1 MPIAGQMT
9 HPAST
14 DRQRTQRDCRI
25 ETFALTQSRTGHI
38 FELAMKKTL
47 SLATRIGLSFTAILA
62 LLIVITAIGI
72 QRVAFIDSTL
82 VDVSENAAKV
92 QRYAINF
99 RGSVHN
105 RAIAIRDA
113 VLVTTDLG
121 LEKHL
126 SEVTTLE
133 KAYSDSAAPMDQ
145 LFKGASVTAEEVRL
159 LSAIKD
165 IEQQTLKSTQAVL
178 SLRRAGDI
186 PGAQALLMRQTSLDY
201 SEWLK
206 RVNALIDY
214 EEASIKAKLGAIQAT
229 ASQFSTL
236 MLIATVI
243 ALLLSIMLSAVIIR
257 FVKSTLGAEPTE
269 VALAIQRLAAGD
281 LNQTI
286 STDYPDSVMGVLK
299 DALSHLAE
307 TIQQVRIA
315 AQEVN
320 HSSAQLSATSSAN
333 NEQISLQT
341 REAEQ
346 VAAAITQMAATV
358 NEVSG
363 YAAQA
368 ANASRL
374 ADIEVESGNQL
385 VASTTLA
392 IERLAITL
400 EQTTDTVNQ
409 VSKHSENIESVIDVI
424 NSIAT
429 QTNLLALNAA
439 IEAARAGE
447 HGRGF
452 AVVADEVRSLANR
465 TQQSTE
471 EIREM
476 ISTLQVGTE
485 TASRTMRNSCEL
497 VSQTVTQTRS
507 AQNALTK
514 ISEQVGAI
522 SHMNAQIA
530 SASVQQSSVADDVA
544 QNINRIHGSTV
555 QSATGSLQVAT
566 ASMELSQLA
575 DRLAAKVAFFSAA

>member
-1 MPIAGQMT
+1 
-9 HPAST
+9 
-14 DRQRTQRDCRI
+14 
-25 ETFALTQSRTGHI
+25 
-38 FELAMKKTL
+38 MKKTL
-47 SLATRIGLSFTAILA
+47 SLATRIGLSFAAILA
-62 LLIVITAIGI
+62 LLMMITAIGI
-72 QRVAFIDSTL
+72 QRVGFIDSTL
-82 VDVSENAAKV
+82 GDVSENAAKV

-113 VLVTTDLG
+113 VLVTSDPDLDTY
-121 LEKHL
+121 L
-126 SEVTTLE
+126 SQINALE
-133 KAYSDSAAPMDQ
+133 KAYADSAAPMDQ
-145 LFKGASVTAEEVRL
+145 LFERANVTGEELRL
-159 LSAIKD
+159 LTAIKE
-165 IEQQTLKSTQAVL
+165 IEQQTLKSTQAVI

-214 EEASIKAKLGAIQAT
+214 EEASIKAKLGAVQET

-236 MLIATVI
+236 MLIATGI
-243 ALLLSIMLSAVIIR
+243 ALLLSVTLSAVIIR

-269 VALAIQRLAAGD
+269 VALAIERLAAGD
-281 LNQTI
+281 LNQAI
-286 STDYPDSVMGVLK
+286 STDYPKSVMGVLK
-299 DALSHLAE
+299 DALVHLAD
-307 TIQQVRIA
+307 TIQQVRRA

-320 HSSAQLSATSSAN
+320 HSSIQLSATSSTN
-333 NEQISLQT
+333 NDQINLQT
-341 REAEQ
+341 HEAEQ

-358 NEVSG
+358 SEVSG

-368 ANASRL
+368 ADASRL
-374 ADIEVESGNQL
+374 ADIEVENGNRL
-385 VASTTLA
+385 VASTAVA
-392 IERLAITL
+392 IEQLAMTL
-400 EQTTDTVNQ
+400 EQTTGTVNQ
-409 VSKHSENIESVIDVI
+409 VSQYSENIESVIDVI
-424 NSIAT
+424 NSIAA

-471 EIREM
+471 EIRQM
-476 ISTLQVGTE
+476 ISTLQSGTE
-485 TASRTMRNSCEL
+485 AASQTMRNSCEL
-497 VSQTVTQTRS
+497 ASQTVTQTRS
-507 AQNALTK
+507 AQSALAR

-530 SASVQQSSVADDVA
+530 SASVQQSGVADDVA

-555 QSATGSLQVAT
+555 QSATGSHQVAT
-566 ASMELSQLA
+566 ASRELSQLA
-575 DRLAAKVAFFSAA
+575 DRLAAKVAFFTAA

>member
-1 MPIAGQMT
+1 
-9 HPAST
+9 
-14 DRQRTQRDCRI
+14 
-25 ETFALTQSRTGHI
+25 
-38 FELAMKKTL
+38 MKKTL
-47 SLATRIGLSFTAILA
+47 SLATRIGLSFAAILA
-62 LLIVITAIGI
+62 LLMLITAIGI
-72 QRVAFIDSTL
+72 QRVGFIDGTL
-82 VDVSENAAKV
+82 GDVSENAAKV

-113 VLVTTDLG
+113 VLVTSDHDLDTY
-121 LEKHL
+121 L
-126 SEVTTLE
+126 SQIKTLE
-133 KAYSDSAAPMDQ
+133 QAYADSAAPMDQ
-145 LFKGASVTAEEVRL
+145 LFTRASVTGEELRL
-159 LSAIKD
+159 LTAIKE
-165 IEQQTLKSTQAVL
+165 IEQQTLTSTQAVI
-178 SLRRAGDI
+178 SMRRAGDI

-214 EEASIKAKLGAIQAT
+214 EEASIKAKLGAVQET

-236 MLIATVI
+236 MLIATSI
-243 ALLLSIMLSAVIIR
+243 ALLLSVTLSAVIIR

-269 VALAIQRLAAGD
+269 VALAIERLAAGD

-286 STDYPDSVMGVLK
+286 CTDYPKSVMGVLK
-299 DALSHLAE
+299 DALVHLAQ
-307 TIQQVRIA
+307 TIQQVRRA

-320 HSSAQLSATSSAN
+320 QSSIQLSATSSTN
-333 NEQISLQT
+333 NNQINLQT
-341 REAEQ
+341 HEAEQ
-346 VAAAITQMAATV
+346 VATAITQMAATV
-358 NEVSG
+358 SEVSG

-368 ANASRL
+368 ADASRV
-374 ADIEVESGNQL
+374 ADIEVENGNRL
-385 VASTTLA
+385 VASTAVAIDQLA
-392 IERLAITL
+392 IML
-400 EQTTDTVNQ
+400 EQTTGTVDQ
-409 VSKHSENIESVIDVI
+409 VSKYSENIESVIDVI
-424 NSIAT
+424 NSIAS

-476 ISTLQVGTE
+476 ISTLQSGTQA
-485 TASRTMRNSCEL
+485 ASQTMRNSCEL
-497 VSQTVTQTRS
+497 ASQTVTQTRS
-507 AQNALTK
+507 AQSALAR

-530 SASVQQSSVADDVA
+530 SASVQQSGVADDVA

-555 QSATGSLQVAT
+555 QSATGSHQVAT

-575 DRLAAKVAFFSAA
+575 DRLTAKVAFFTAA

>member
-1 MPIAGQMT
+1 
-9 HPAST
+9 
-14 DRQRTQRDCRI
+14 
-25 ETFALTQSRTGHI
+25 
-38 FELAMKKTL
+38 
-47 SLATRIGLSFTAILA
+47 
-62 LLIVITAIGI
+62 
-72 QRVAFIDSTL
+72 
-82 VDVSENAAKV
+82 
-92 QRYAINF
+92 
-99 RGSVHN
+99 
-105 RAIAIRDA
+105 
-113 VLVTTDLG
+113 
-121 LEKHL
+121 
-126 SEVTTLE
+126 
-133 KAYSDSAAPMDQ
+133 
-145 LFKGASVTAEEVRL
+145 
-159 LSAIKD
+159 
-165 IEQQTLKSTQAVL
+165 
-178 SLRRAGDI
+178 
-186 PGAQALLMRQTSLDY
+186 
-201 SEWLK
+201 
-206 RVNALIDY
+206 
-214 EEASIKAKLGAIQAT
+214 
-229 ASQFSTL
+229 
-236 MLIATVI
+236 
-243 ALLLSIMLSAVIIR
+243 
-257 FVKSTLGAEPTE
+257 
-269 VALAIQRLAAGD
+269 
-281 LNQTI
+281 
-286 STDYPDSVMGVLK
+286 MGVLK

-507 AQNALTK
+507 AQNALSR

>member
-1 MPIAGQMT
+1 
-9 HPAST
+9 
-14 DRQRTQRDCRI
+14 
-25 ETFALTQSRTGHI
+25 
-38 FELAMKKTL
+38 MKKTL

-113 VLVTTDLG
+113 VLVTTDLD

-178 SLRRAGDI
+178 SLRRAGNI
-186 PGAQALLMRQTSLDY
+186 PEAQTLLMRQTSLDY

-424 NSIAT
+424 NSIAS

-575 DRLAAKVAFFSAA
+575 DRLTAKVAFFSAA

>member
-1 MPIAGQMT
+1 
-9 HPAST
+9 
-14 DRQRTQRDCRI
+14 
-25 ETFALTQSRTGHI
+25 
-38 FELAMKKTL
+38 MKKQI
-47 SLATRIGLSFTAILA
+47 SLATRIGLSFAAILA
-62 LLIVITAIGI
+62 LLVVITAIGI

-82 VDVSENAAKV
+82 HDVSENAAKV

-105 RAIAIRDA
+105 RAITIRDA
-113 VLVTTDLG
+113 VLVENDLD

-126 SEVTTLE
+126 AEVTALE

-145 LFKGASVTAEEVRL
+145 LFKDTNVTVDEIRL

-165 IEQQTLKSTQAVL
+165 IEQRTLASTREVI

-186 PGAQALLMRQTSLDY
+186 AGARALLMRQTSADY
-201 SEWLK
+201 SEWLQDI
-206 RVNALIDY
+206 NALIDY
-214 EEASIKAKLGAIQAT
+214 EEASIKAKLGAVQAT

-236 MLIATVI
+236 MLISTGI
-243 ALLLSIMLSAVIIR
+243 ALLLSITLSAVIIR
-257 FVKSTLGAEPTE
+257 FVKSTLGSEPGD
-269 VALAIQRLAAGD
+269 VAMAIERLAAGD
-281 LNQTI
+281 LNQAI
-286 STDYPDSVMGVLK
+286 ATDYPNSVMGVLK

-307 TIQQVRIA
+307 TMLQVRGA

-320 HSSAQLSATSSAN
+320 YSSTQLSATSLAN
-333 NEQISLQT
+333 NDQISLQT

-346 VAAAITQMAATV
+346 VATAITQMVATI
-358 NEVSG
+358 NEVSR

-368 ANASRL
+368 ADASRL

-385 VASTTLA
+385 VANTTLA
-392 IERLAITL
+392 IEQLAVTL
-400 EQTTDTVNQ
+400 DQTTDTVNQ

-424 NSIAT
+424 NAIAS

-476 ISTLQVGTE
+476 ISTLQMGTE
-485 TASRTMRNSCEL
+485 TALHTMRNSCEL
-497 VSQTVTQTRS
+497 ASQTVAQTRS
-507 AQNALTK
+507 AQNALTR
-514 ISEQVGAI
+514 ISEQVSAI
-522 SHMNAQIA
+522 SNMNARIA
-530 SASVQQSSVADDVA
+530 SASAQQNTVADDVA
-544 QNINRIHGSTV
+544 QNINLIHGSTV
-555 QSATGSLQVAT
+555 QSANGSRLVAT
-566 ASMELSQLA
+566 ASSELAQLA
-575 DRLAAKVAFFSAA
+575 DRLTAKVAFFRAV

>member
-1 MPIAGQMT
+1 
-9 HPAST
+9 
-14 DRQRTQRDCRI
+14 
-25 ETFALTQSRTGHI
+25 
-38 FELAMKKTL
+38 MKKTL

-72 QRVAFIDSTL
+72 QRVGFIDSTL

-507 AQNALTK
+507 AQNALSR

-530 SASVQQSSVADDVA
+530 SASVQQSSVTDDVA

>member
-1 MPIAGQMT
+1 
-9 HPAST
+9 
-14 DRQRTQRDCRI
+14 
-25 ETFALTQSRTGHI
+25 
-38 FELAMKKTL
+38 MKKTL

-113 VLVTTDLG
+113 VLVTTDPG

-269 VALAIQRLAAGD
+269 VALAIQRLAAGV

-507 AQNALTK
+507 AQNALSR

-530 SASVQQSSVADDVA
+530 SASVQQSSVTDDVA

>member
-1 MPIAGQMT
+1 
-9 HPAST
+9 
-14 DRQRTQRDCRI
+14 
-25 ETFALTQSRTGHI
+25 
-38 FELAMKKTL
+38 MKKTL
-47 SLATRIGLSFTAILA
+47 SLATRIGLSFAAILA
-62 LLIVITAIGI
+62 LLMMITAIGI
-72 QRVAFIDSTL
+72 QRVGFIDSTL
-82 VDVSENAAKV
+82 GDVSENAAKV

-113 VLVTTDLG
+113 VLVTSDPDLDTY
-121 LEKHL
+121 L
-126 SEVTTLE
+126 SQIKALE
-133 KAYSDSAAPMDQ
+133 KAYADSAAPMDQ
-145 LFKGASVTAEEVRL
+145 LFERANVTGEELRL
-159 LSAIKD
+159 LNAIKE
-165 IEQQTLKSTQAVL
+165 IEQQTLKSTQAVI

-214 EEASIKAKLGAIQAT
+214 EEASIKAKLGAVQET

-236 MLIATVI
+236 MLIATGI
-243 ALLLSIMLSAVIIR
+243 ALLLSVTLSAVIIR

-269 VALAIQRLAAGD
+269 VALAIERLAAGD

-286 STDYPDSVMGVLK
+286 STGYPKSVMGVLK
-299 DALSHLAE
+299 DALVHLAD
-307 TIQQVRIA
+307 TIQQVRRA

-320 HSSAQLSATSSAN
+320 HSSIQLSATSSTN
-333 NEQISLQT
+333 NDQINLQT
-341 REAEQ
+341 HEAEQ

-358 NEVSG
+358 SEVSG

-368 ANASRL
+368 ADASRL
-374 ADIEVESGNQL
+374 ADIEVENGNRL
-385 VASTTLA
+385 VASTAVA
-392 IERLAITL
+392 IEQLAMTL
-400 EQTTDTVNQ
+400 EQTTGTVNQ
-409 VSKHSENIESVIDVI
+409 VSQYSENIESVIDVI
-424 NSIAT
+424 NSIAA

-471 EIREM
+471 EIRQM
-476 ISTLQVGTE
+476 ISTLQSGTE
-485 TASRTMRNSCEL
+485 AASQTMRNSCEL
-497 VSQTVTQTRS
+497 ASQTVTQTRS
-507 AQNALTK
+507 AQSALAR

-530 SASVQQSSVADDVA
+530 SASVQQSGVADDVA

-555 QSATGSLQVAT
+555 QSATGSHQVAT
-566 ASMELSQLA
+566 ASRELSQLA
-575 DRLAAKVAFFSAA
+575 DRLAAKVAFFTAA